1 MVRKRQTFKSFYILD
16 KNMAGHTGI
25 YATSAECIGAA
36 GEDYAATEVIEARIN
51 EYCLQAE
58 GAIHTAA
65 RQVFAVDI
73 TAFTAMP
80 AGGKGILAAAEA
92 AFVGMKMLAYNPLGE
107 SNSLNR
113 IEFEDRINILR
124 DTWLTMLGIIKD
136 EKMVNFIMKG
146 E

>member
-1 MVRKRQTFKSFYILD
+1 
-16 KNMAGHTGI
+16 MAGHAGI

-58 GAIHTAA
+58 GIINTVA
-65 RQVFAVDI
+65 RHVFATTI
-73 TAFTAMP
+73 AGFAALP
-80 AGGKGILAAAEA
+80 AGGKYILTTAEA
-92 AFVGMKMLAYNPLGE
+92 AFVGIKMLAYNPLGE

-124 DTWLTMLGIIKD
+124 DTWLTMIGIIRD
-136 EKMVNFIMKG
+136 EKFVTFIKDG
-146 E
+146 A